1 MDRHSRGATQHPL
14 TLAEPAIRQY
24 ITTAR
29 DYHNCLIE
37 RIDCVRSDAM
47 THVLYKLL
55 TTFMFQKL
63 LNTKNLFTLDLS
75 FMIDNKQKSYQ
86 HEQRVW
92 DDVNEQ
98 CVMLKLCSV
107 YTVL

>member
-1 MDRHSRGATQHPL
+1 MYSTNYSQHSL
-14 TLAEPAIRQY
+14 
-24 ITTAR
+24 
-29 DYHNCLIE
+29 
-37 RIDCVRSDAM
+37 
-47 THVLYKLL
+47 
-55 TTFMFQKL
+55 FMFQKL